1 MISGASAKD
10 LVKRQLDAYEQN
22 VGTVSMKAARKK
34 NLTRYDVLIIA
45 SMVEREAQ
53 LAKER
58 PLIAAV
64 IYNRLH
70 EGMPLGID
78 ATIRYQIN
86 NWSRPL
92 RVSELER
99 DTPYNTRTRRGL
111 PPTPIG
117 NPGLASIKAAANP
130 AKTKYLFFVRKPG
143 KTGEHAFSKT
153 DAQFERDVARYQASR
168 GGP

>member
-1 MISGASAKD
+1 MKTAKQ
-10 LVKRQLDAYEQN
+10 R
-22 VGTVSMKAARKK
+22 

-53 LAKER
+53 LARER

-64 IYNRLH
+64 IHNRLARASRS
-70 EGMPLGID
+70 GSTPPS
-78 ATIRYQIN
+78 ATR
-86 NWSRPL
+86 STTGRARCASPSSSAT
-92 RVSELER
+92 R
-99 DTPYNTRTRRGL
+99 PYNTRTRRGL

-130 AKTKYLFFVRKPG
+130 AKAKYLFFVRKPG
-143 KTGEHAFSKT
+143 KSGEHAFSKT
-153 DAQFERDVARYQASR
+153 NAQFERDVARYQASR